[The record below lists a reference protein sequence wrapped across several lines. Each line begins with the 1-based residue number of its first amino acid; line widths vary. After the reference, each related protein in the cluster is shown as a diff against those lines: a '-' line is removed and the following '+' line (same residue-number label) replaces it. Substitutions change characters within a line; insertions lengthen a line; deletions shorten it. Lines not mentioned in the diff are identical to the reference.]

1 DSNNLSQVC
10 VDFSVRDGDRI
21 NHRDAHG
28 LRILFMTTNS
38 PSEKR
43 LEDLRGQ
50 GWKEG
55 VVPGK
60 GVDVAG
66 GPIPRKPGYYGQP
79 VVKPPVWTWEVP
91 LYFFFGGLA
100 GMSAVITSA
109 AVIFHHVDLARA
121 AMWLAAIAGVVLSPV
136 LLIMDLGRP
145 RLFLNM
151 LRVFKHRSAMSMG
164 AWILSLFGA
173 CAVPGLIALELH
185 AHQTFTGPLDQLLR
199 LAAGLFIFGSAIFGT
214 LLATYTGVLIG
225 ATAIPAWFSHRT
237 LLPIHFGTAG
247 LGSAAGLLE
256 LLGHRIAALNFLGY
270 YAAGVES
277 ALLIWLSLDKQGA
290 ANRAIHEHGSGWLI
304 RIGEVLNGP
313 LAIVLRLFDLIPF
326 SALSFLVGALVSRF
340 GWIWVGKIPRSRE
353 LPPHSIRRL
362 RRNLGENEVPAAMS
376 HREQAQRAKAVS
388 SPRARRGFSLPQS
401 EVAAANADGAWRAQ
415 SLHRFGRN
423 RCGTIQKRARRIF
436 PGAANLARTPSEVV
450 TAQ

>member
-1 DSNNLSQVC
+1 
-10 VDFSVRDGDRI
+10 
-21 NHRDAHG
+21 
-28 LRILFMTTNS
+28 MTTNS

-43 LEDLRGQ
+43 LEELREQ
-50 GWKEG
+50 AWKDG

-66 GPIPRKPGYYGQP
+66 GPIPRKPGYYGQA
-79 VVKPPVWTWEVP
+79 VVKPPVWTWQVP
-91 LYFFFGGLA
+91 LYFFVGGLG
-100 GMSAVITSA
+100 GMSSVVGSA
-109 AVIFHHVDLARA
+109 AILFHHVDLARA
-121 AMWLAAIAGVVLSPV
+121 AIWLAAISGAVLSPV

-164 AWILSLFGA
+164 AWILSFFGA
-173 CAVPGLIALELH
+173 CVVPGLIAFELH
-185 AHQTFTGPLDQLLR
+185 THHIFTGTLGQLIR
-199 LAAGLFIFGSAIFGT
+199 IAAGFFIFGSAIFGT

-225 ATAIPAWFSHRT
+225 ATAIPAWFSHRL

-277 ALLIWLSLDKQGA
+277 ALLIWLSLDKKGA

-313 LAIVLRLFDLIPF
+313 LAIVLRLFGQVPF
-326 SALSFLVGALVSRF
+326 AAISFLIGALVSRF
-340 GWIWVGKIPRSRE
+340 GWIMVGKVSGSDPEAVFAS
-353 LPPHSIRRL
+353 
-362 RRNLGENEVPAAMS
+362 
-376 HREQAQRAKAVS
+376 QQR
-388 SPRARRGFSLPQS
+388 
-401 EVAAANADGAWRAQ
+401 
-415 SLHRFGRN
+415 
-423 RCGTIQKRARRIF
+423 
-436 PGAANLARTPSEVV
+436 
-450 TAQ
+450 

>member
-1 DSNNLSQVC
+1 
-10 VDFSVRDGDRI
+10 
-21 NHRDAHG
+21 
-28 LRILFMTTNS
+28 MTTNS

-43 LEDLRGQ
+43 LEELREQ
-50 GWKEG
+50 AWKEG

-91 LYFFFGGLA
+91 LYFFMGGLA
-100 GMSAVITSA
+100 GMSAVIASA
-109 AVIFHHVDLARA
+109 AVLFHHTDLARA
-121 AMWLAAIAGVVLSPV
+121 AMWLAAIAGAVLSPI

-199 LAAGLFIFGSAIFGT
+199 LAVGLFIFGSAIFGT

-313 LAIVLRLFDLIPF
+313 LAIVLRLFGLIPF
-326 SALSFLVGALVSRF
+326 AALSFLIGALVSRF
-340 GWIWVGKIPRSRE
+340 GWIWVGKISGSDPE
-353 LPPHSIRRL
+353 
-362 RRNLGENEVPAAMS
+362 
-376 HREQAQRAKAVS
+376 AVFAS
-388 SPRARRGFSLPQS
+388 Q
-401 EVAAANADGAWRAQ
+401 
-415 SLHRFGRN
+415 H
-423 RCGTIQKRARRIF
+423 
-436 PGAANLARTPSEVV
+436 
-450 TAQ
+450 